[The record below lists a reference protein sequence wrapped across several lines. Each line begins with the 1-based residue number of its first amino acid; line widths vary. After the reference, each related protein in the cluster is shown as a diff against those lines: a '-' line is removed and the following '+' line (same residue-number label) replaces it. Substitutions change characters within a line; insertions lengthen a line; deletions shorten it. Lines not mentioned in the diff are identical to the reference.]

1 MLADKTKKEASDRT
15 NDEVKALREKQK
27 EIIKAENEELQ
38 NLRVAEGQ
46 LADKMKDAKSKVA
59 AIEADWR
66 DNLGAGNFGKWKR
79 EQNEANKE
87 AQKQAKQAD
96 NNKKNAEGQQAQL
109 AGRIF
114 DKKGNVRRGANLFDI
129 GRFAEMTD
137 YLGGE
142 ISPEQ
147 ERGLRRQQEKL
158 AKGLFDKDGNLK
170 RGKENSR
177 EYGAYK
183 EIKGLLDKKEAQWKA
198 TMAE

>member
-1 MLADKTKKEASDRT
+1 MA
-15 NDEVKALREKQK
+15 
-27 EIIKAENEELQ
+27 
-38 NLRVAEGQ
+38 VAEGQ
-46 LADKMKDAKSKVA
+46 LEDKMKDAKNKVA
-59 AIEADWR
+59 AIEADWG

-87 AQKQAKQAD
+87 ARRQERQQA
-96 NNKKNAEGQQAQL
+96 NNKRNAEGQQAQL

-142 ISPEQ
+142 LSPEQ
-147 ERGLRRQQEKL
+147 EKGLRKQQERL
-158 AKGLFDKDGNLK
+158 ARGLFDKDGNLK

-183 EIKGLLDKKEAQWKA
+183 EIKGLLDKKEAQWEATKA
-198 TMAE
+198 E